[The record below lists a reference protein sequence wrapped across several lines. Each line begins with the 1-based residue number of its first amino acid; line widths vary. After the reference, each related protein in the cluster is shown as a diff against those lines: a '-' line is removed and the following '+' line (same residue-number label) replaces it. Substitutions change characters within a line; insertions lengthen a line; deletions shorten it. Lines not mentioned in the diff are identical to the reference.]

1 MNVAHNAMEVPVI
14 ESGRID
20 KDAVA
25 ALRSERIDWRF
36 KGLPAAVQGLT
47 VAGTVERRL
56 NLFRDGFL
64 GPLVVLDAP
73 ALDHNLTTMA
83 NWCAA
88 NGVAHAPHGKTTMAP
103 QLFARQLELG
113 AWAMTTANAS
123 QLRVYRAFGI
133 NRIVLANQFLD
144 PAGLRWLATE
154 LDRDPEFELCCW
166 VDSER
171 GVALMTEALSDAG
184 ASRPVDVLVELGT
197 AGGRT
202 GVRDLRTGV
211 AVARAAAASPA
222 LRLVGV
228 AGYEGAVT
236 HTASVD
242 GLSTVEHYLTRLR
255 ELVVTIAG
263 EGLFDGL
270 DRVIVT
276 AGGSSFFDLVAD
288 AITAPWP
295 DGLPVLPV
303 LRSGAYVTH
312 DDGFYRRTSPLG
324 ATARIAGAP
333 PLRSALRAWAQV
345 TSRPTTDLALLTM
358 GKRDVPYDLDFPMPQ
373 RIRRSDGVAPL
384 TACEVTALN
393 DQHTFLRLGPG
404 TGVEVGDWI
413 GFGLSHPCT
422 TFDKWQLIPVVDGET
437 VVDLIR
443 TYF

>member
-1 MNVAHNAMEVPVI
+1 MEIPVV
-14 ESGRID
+14 EPGRID

-25 ALRSERIDWRF
+25 ALQSERIDWRF
-36 KGLPAAVQGLT
+36 KGLPAAAQGLT
-47 VAGTVERRL
+47 VAEAVERRL

-73 ALDHNLTTMA
+73 ALEHNLTTMA

-88 NGVAHAPHGKTTMAP
+88 TGAALAPHGKTTMAP
-103 QLFARQLELG
+103 QLFARQFELG

-144 PAGLRWLATE
+144 PAGLRWLAAE
-154 LDRDPEFELCCW
+154 LDRDPDFEFCCW

-171 GVALMTEALSDAG
+171 GVMQMDETLRRVKAR
-184 ASRPVDVLVELGT
+184 RPVNVLVELG
-197 AGGRT
+197 APGGRT
-202 GVRDLRTGV
+202 GVRDVRTGLSLAF
-211 AVARAAAASPA
+211 AVSASPA

-228 AGYEGAVT
+228 AGYEGAIAK
-236 HTASVD
+236 TASHD
-242 GLSTVEHYLTRLR
+242 GLSTVEAYLARLR
-255 ELVVTIAG
+255 ELVVATAG
-263 EGLFDGL
+263 HGLFDGL

-288 AITAPWP
+288 AFTAPWP

-324 ATARIAGAP
+324 ETTRIAGAP

-345 TSRPTTDLALLTM
+345 TSRPTADLALLTM

-373 RIRRSDGVAPL
+373 RIRRPDGVAPL
-384 TACEVTALN
+384 TGCEVTALN
-393 DQHTFLRLGPG
+393 DQHTFLRLGRDA
-404 TGVEVGDWI
+404 GVEVGDWI

-422 TFDKWQLIPVVDGET
+422 TFDKWQLIPVVDADGET